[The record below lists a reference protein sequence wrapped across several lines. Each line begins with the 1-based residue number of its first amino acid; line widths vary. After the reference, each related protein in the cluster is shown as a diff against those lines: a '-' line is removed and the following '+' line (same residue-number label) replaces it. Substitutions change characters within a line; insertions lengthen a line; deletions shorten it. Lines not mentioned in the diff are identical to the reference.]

1 MTRPLAIA
9 TIAFFALAL
18 SCHGAEPA
26 AIPYKQAP
34 AVDELMMRLVGGLVL
49 VAVVG
54 LGIALLIRRFL
65 PGLRIIPGQT
75 AALQVMQRTR
85 VSATNQLVV
94 VRYGDEELL
103 LAEGPQGVQ
112 LLKSR
117 PYAPEQK
124 DGSHA

>member
-9 TIAFFALAL
+9 AIAFCALAL

-54 LGIALLIRRFL
+54 PGHRAADTALLARPAHYPRPDCCPAGDTAH
-65 PGLRIIPGQT
+65 PGICRQPACGG
-75 AALQVMQRTR
+75 ALW
-85 VSATNQLVV
+85 
-94 VRYGDEELL
+94 
-103 LAEGPQGVQ
+103 
-112 LLKSR
+112 
-117 PYAPEQK
+117 
-124 DGSHA
+124 